1 MNLRPERSLFEE
13 VAELRQILPAFVEK
27 DWFVTQVIAAIAKTH
42 TQGFQIVF
50 TGGTALSKAHGIL
63 ERFSEDVDFRVLT
76 DVEPKR
82 AALSTFK
89 HSVIDALRQ
98 SGFAINDDRVQARD
112 QNRFFA
118 IDIDYQSY
126 FTRADALRPHI
137 QVEMSVRATQLAPI
151 ELPVG
156 SFVSIATKTPPEV
169 AKIACIDPVESAAD
183 KLSALAWR
191 VLDRVRGGAYD
202 DPSIVRHLH
211 DLAILKDRALANSQF
226 SALVMSAMN
235 SDAARP
241 KNKPEL
247 IELSPSEKLSR
258 MLSVLHDDSA
268 YETEY
273 TRFVGGVSY
282 ADIASVPRY
291 REVVVSVETL
301 IKSMSQA
308 TS

>member
-1 MNLRPERSLFEE
+1 MNLRPERSVFEE

-27 DWFVTQVIAAIAKTH
+27 DWFVTQVIAAIAKTY
-42 TQGFQIVF
+42 TQGFQIIF
-50 TGGTALSKAHGIL
+50 TGGTALSKAHGLL

-89 HSVIDALRQ
+89 HTVVDALRQ
-98 SGFAINDDRVQARD
+98 SGFAINEDRVRARD
-112 QNRFFA
+112 QNRFFS
-118 IDIDYQSY
+118 IDIDYESY

-137 QVEMSVRATQLAPI
+137 QIEMSVRATQLAPI

-169 AKIACIDPVESAAD
+169 VKIACIDPVESAAD
-183 KLSALAWR
+183 KISALAWR

-211 DLAILKDRALANSQF
+211 DLAILKDRALANPQF
-226 SALVMSAMN
+226 SVLAMSAMN
-235 SDAARP
+235 ADAARP

-247 IELSPSEKLSR
+247 IDLSPHEKLAR
-258 MLSVLHDDSA
+258 MLSVLHDDKI
-268 YETEY
+268 YEAEY

-282 ADIASVPRY
+282 ADASRVPKY
-291 REVVVSVETL
+291 WDAVSAAERLTRT
-301 IKSMSQA
+301 ITMYDA
-308 TS
+308 